1 MLQPV
6 RPSTILPAH
15 RTAFT
20 VTTSDGETL
29 IGEVAAPL
37 SGYNGAI
44 LCLHPLP
51 TAGGMMDSHIYK
63 KAANRLPA
71 MSGIEVIRFN
81 TRGTTSEAGTSTG
94 EFDNGGAE
102 RFDVEA
108 MMSYCLDTLK
118 LENLWVVGWSFGTDL
133 ALRHAK
139 DPRVKGLILLSP
151 PLRTSQVSDMQYW
164 AVDGRPVIAL
174 VPEFD
179 DYLQPPEAKIRFAPL
194 TQIEIIPVE
203 GAKHL
208 WVGEPAFNRVLSEIT
223 KIISPE
229 SRRTITSIHCGSRCG
244 TVDCF

>member
-6 RPSTILPAH
+6 RPSTILPAQ
-15 RTAFT
+15 RTPFT
-20 VTTSDGETL
+20 VTTSDGQTL
-29 IGEVAAPL
+29 IGEVAAPM
-37 SGYNGAI
+37 SGYTGAI

-81 TRGTTSEAGTSTG
+81 SRGTTSAAGTSTG
-94 EFDNGGAE
+94 VFDNGGAE

-108 MMSYCLDTLK
+108 MMTYCLDTLR

-151 PLRTSQVSDMQYW
+151 PLRTSEVSDMQYW
-164 AVDGRPVIAL
+164 AKDGRPVIAL
-174 VPEFD
+174 VPELD

-194 TQIEIIPVE
+194 TQIEIIAVD

-208 WVGEPAFNRVLSEIT
+208 WVGEPSVYRVLSEIT
-223 KIISPE
+223 KVLAPE
-229 SRRTITSIHCGSRCG
+229 RLPLPTEI
-244 TVDCF
+244 

>member
-1 MLQPV
+1 MSQPV

-15 RTAFT
+15 RSAFT

-81 TRGTTSEAGTSTG
+81 TRGTTSEAGTSSG

-108 MMSYCLDTLK
+108 MMTYCLDTLK

-151 PLRTSQVSDMQYW
+151 PLRTSEVSDMQYW
-164 AVDGRPVIAL
+164 AKDGRPVIAL

-179 DYLQPPEAKIRFAPL
+179 DYLQPPEARIRFAPL
-194 TQIEIIPVE
+194 TQMEIIAVD

-208 WVGEPAFNRVLSEIT
+208 WVGEPSVYRVLSEIT
-223 KIISPE
+223 KVLAPE
-229 SRRTITSIHCGSRCG
+229 RLPLPTDI
-244 TVDCF
+244 

>member
-1 MLQPV
+1 
-6 RPSTILPAH
+6 LPAH

-29 IGEVAAPL
+29 IGEVAAPI

-81 TRGTTSEAGTSTG
+81 TRGTTSEDGTSTG

-139 DPRVKGLILLSP
+139 DSRVKGLILLSP

-164 AVDGRPVIAL
+164 AADGRPVIAL
-174 VPEFD
+174 VPEHD
-179 DYLQPPEAKIRFAPL
+179 DYLKPAEAKIRFAPL
-194 TQIEIIPVE
+194 TQMEIIAVDD
-203 GAKHL
+203 AKHL
-208 WVGEPAFNRVLSEIT
+208 WVGEPSVYRVLTEIT
-223 KIISPE
+223 KILAPDRLPLPTEI
-229 SRRTITSIHCGSRCG
+229 
-244 TVDCF
+244 

>member
-6 RPSTILPAH
+6 RPSTILPAQ
-15 RTAFT
+15 RTPFT

-37 SGYNGAI
+37 NSYTGAI

-81 TRGTTSEAGTSTG
+81 TRGTSSEAGTSTG
-94 EFDNGGAE
+94 VFDNGSAE
-102 RFDVEA
+102 GFDVA
-108 MMSYCLDTLK
+108 AIMSYCLDTLK

-151 PLRTSQVSDMQYW
+151 PLRTSEVSDMQYW
-164 AVDGRPVIAL
+164 AKDGRPVIAL

-179 DYLQPPEAKIRFAPL
+179 DYLKPPEAKIRFAPL
-194 TQIEIIPVE
+194 TQIEIIAVD

-208 WVGEPAFNRVLSEIT
+208 WVGEPSVNRVLSEIT
-223 KIISPE
+223 KILAPE
-229 SRRTITSIHCGSRCG
+229 RLPLPVEI
-244 TVDCF
+244 